1 MNREQKRR
9 LDQFD
14 KLIINR
20 LKGPGAL
27 KRLVEKY
34 KSMTED
40 ERIKLWET
48 GRK

>member
-1 MNREQKRR
+1 MDHKQKRM

-14 KLIINR
+14 KIIINR

-27 KRLVEKY
+27 KRLVKRY
-34 KSMTED
+34 KSMTKD

-48 GRK
+48 GKK